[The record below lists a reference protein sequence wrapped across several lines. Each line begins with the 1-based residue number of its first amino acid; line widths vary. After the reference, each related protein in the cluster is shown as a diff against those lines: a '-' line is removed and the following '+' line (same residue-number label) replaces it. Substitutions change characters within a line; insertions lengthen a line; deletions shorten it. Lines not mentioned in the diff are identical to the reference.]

1 MHNKDHLTAV
11 GNPSASDEIDARP
24 DDPSSVYISLAEI
37 EEDDTFAIAVNGSKY
52 KPARRGA

>member
-37 EEDDTFAIAVNGSKY
+37 EEDDTFAIAVNGSK
-52 KPARRGA
+52 